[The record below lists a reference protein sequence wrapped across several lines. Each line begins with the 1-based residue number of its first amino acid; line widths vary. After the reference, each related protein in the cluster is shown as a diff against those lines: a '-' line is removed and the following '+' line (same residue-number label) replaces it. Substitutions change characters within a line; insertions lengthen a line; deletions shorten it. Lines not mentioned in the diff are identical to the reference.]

1 MRLPFL
7 LKIYLI
13 KVGKTMINKKTFRI
27 AISAIFVAIILV
39 QTFVPYIGYIRILP
53 GLPSITTIPL
63 TVALAGCLMG
73 PGFGTSIGL
82 FWGLLSLFIAYTQP
96 GDIVSML
103 LFRNIFIALVPR
115 AAAGFI
121 AGMIGQAA
129 KDESKLQKT
138 VVYTIAGLCTS
149 LANTLLVISITS
161 LWFMNNPAALLQ
173 SLGQTQNSAPLIAI
187 LLSVLV
193 VNGVVEAIFT
203 AILTPAI
210 AMPLKQVMKRK
221 MS

>member
-1 MRLPFL
+1 
-7 LKIYLI
+7 
-13 KVGKTMINKKTFRI
+13 MINKKTFRI

-82 FWGLLSLFIAYTQP
+82 LSLFVAYTQP

-103 LFRNIFIALVPR
+103 LFRNIFIALIPR

-129 KDESKLQKT
+129 RDESKLQKT

-187 LLSVLV
+187 LLSVLG

-210 AMPLKQVMKRK
+210 AMPLKQVMKGK

>member
-1 MRLPFL
+1 
-7 LKIYLI
+7 
-13 KVGKTMINKKTFRI
+13 MINKKTFRI

-73 PGFGTSIGL
+73 PGFGASIGL
-82 FWGLLSLFIAYTQP
+82 FWGLLSLFVAYTQP

-115 AAAGFI
+115 TAAGFI

-129 KDESKLQKT
+129 KDESRLQKT

-161 LWFMNNPAALLQ
+161 LWFMNNPATLLQ

-187 LLSVLV
+187 LLSVLG

-203 AILTPAI
+203 AVLTPAI

>member
-1 MRLPFL
+1 
-7 LKIYLI
+7 
-13 KVGKTMINKKTFRI
+13 MINKKTFRV

-73 PGFGTSIGL
+73 PGFGASIGL
-82 FWGLLSLFIAYTQP
+82 FWGLLSMFVAYTQP

-103 LFRNIFIALVPR
+103 LFRNILIALVPR
-115 AAAGFI
+115 TAAGFI

-129 KDESKLQKT
+129 KDDSKFQKT
-138 VVYTIAGLCTS
+138 VVYTITGLCTS
-149 LANTLLVISITS
+149 LTNTLLVVGITS
-161 LWFMNNPAALLQ
+161 LWYMNDPSVLLH

-187 LLSVLV
+187 LISVLGI
-193 VNGVVEAIFT
+193 NGIVEAIFT
-203 AILTPAI
+203 AGLTPAI

>member
-1 MRLPFL
+1 
-7 LKIYLI
+7 
-13 KVGKTMINKKTFRI
+13 MINKKTFRI

-73 PGFGTSIGL
+73 AGFGASIGL
-82 FWGLLSLFIAYTQP
+82 FWGLLSLFVAYTQP

-115 AAAGFI
+115 T
-121 AGMIGQAA
+121 A
-129 KDESKLQKT
+129 KDESRLQKT

-149 LANTLLVISITS
+149 LANTLLVIGITS
-161 LWFMNNPAALLQ
+161 LWFMNNPATLLQ

-187 LLSVLV
+187 LLSVLG

-203 AILTPAI
+203 AVLTPAI

>member
-1 MRLPFL
+1 
-7 LKIYLI
+7 
-13 KVGKTMINKKTFRI
+13 MINKKTFRI

-73 PGFGTSIGL
+73 PGFGASIGL
-82 FWGLLSLFIAYTQP
+82 FWGLLSMFVAYTQP

-103 LFRNIFIALVPR
+103 LFRNILIALVPR
-115 AAAGFI
+115 TAAGFI
-121 AGMIGQAA
+121 AGMIGQVA
-129 KDESKLQKT
+129 KDDSKFQKT
-138 VVYTIAGLCTS
+138 VVYTITGLCTS
-149 LANTLLVISITS
+149 LTNTLLVVGITS
-161 LWFMNNPAALLQ
+161 LWYMKDPSVLLH

-187 LLSVLV
+187 LISVLGI
-193 VNGVVEAIFT
+193 NGIVEAIFT
-203 AILTPAI
+203 AVLTPAI

>member
-1 MRLPFL
+1 
-7 LKIYLI
+7 
-13 KVGKTMINKKTFRI
+13 MINKKTFRI

-82 FWGLLSLFIAYTQP
+82 FWGLLSLFVAYTQP

-121 AGMIGQAA
+121 AGIAA

-187 LLSVLV
+187 LLSVLG